1 MFCHL
6 CVFRL
11 LSQGQS
17 AKNPLQWNWATR
29 AIFSHGNHDAM
40 PFDEWDGPIYLAEG
54 VTRYAKTVSWIRL
67 YIEVEGPE
75 FFGGITGAEED
86 FEVALVDGM
95 WRRFE
100 TMFARTPK
108 GELVMRLRGGTTL
121 EMVYERVGEGEI
133 IDEEMAGI
141 EDLAKYL
148 ERCLSDR

>member
-1 MFCHL
+1 M
-6 CVFRL
+6 
-11 LSQGQS
+11 
-17 AKNPLQWNWATR
+17 PLE
-29 AIFSHGNHDAM
+29 
-40 PFDEWDGPIYLAEG
+40 EWDGPVCIAEG
-54 VTRYAKTVSWIRL
+54 VTRYAKAISWIGL

-75 FFGGITGAEED
+75 FFGGITGAVED
-86 FEVALVDGM
+86 FEVALVDGK

-100 TMFARTPK
+100 TVLARTPK

-121 EMVYERVGEGEI
+121 EMVYERLGEGEI